1 MYSNVILK
9 RYTINGG
16 GFDQRRRLVSY
27 DEKRPGCMRQ
37 QQKPEFEPQ
46 ARHLQHCQT
55 QLSNNVIDLNMI
67 KPNTKILKKKEKRK
81 KKRKKKSQHLT
92 NNFFT
97 VHIRVGRFYLNITH

>member
-1 MYSNVILK
+1 MYCNVILK

-27 DEKRPGCMRQ
+27 DEKSWQ

-81 KKRKKKSQHLT
+81 KKERKKERKKVNT
-92 NNFFT
+92 
-97 VHIRVGRFYLNITH
+97 